1 MRRRYQYDHPDYRV
15 RLPRLLEGDNKF
27 SRTAGSTNAREGEN
41 EMITLIGECKNCGK
55 IYGNK
60 VIGTLES
67 IYNQDTPHKCEGE
80 RE

>member
-1 MRRRYQYDHPDYRV
+1 MWRPPHPDYRV
-15 RLPRLLEGDNKF
+15 WLLRLFEGDNKL
-27 SRTAGSTNAREGEN
+27 SRKAGSTNAREGEN

-80 RE
+80 GE